1 MKKMILFSIIFIN
14 TIHLYAHNA
23 QLSTVALV
31 QGKDYKWHLI
41 LSASLTA
48 YQIELKNNNPSLN
61 MDSLNADKFQELLLK
76 HLRAKIKIV
85 ANDDYQ
91 GILEN
96 GRVILGHQTDI
107 NFEVSGMPKKLQLL
121 DFQQLGFETLR
132 DHYCI
137 FKIISLENEAG
148 SFILQKENKY
158 NVTLKELNHVF
169 TQQTVNNSLYSAKTI
184 GISFFSLLIGFLFF
198 IKFSNGK
205 RHIG

>member
-1 MKKMILFSIIFIN
+1 MKKAVLFSIIFIHS
-14 TIHLYAHNA
+14 IYLYAHNA

-31 QGKDYKWHLI
+31 QGKDSKWHLI

-48 YQIELKNNNPSLN
+48 YQIELKNNIPSLN
-61 MDSLNADKFQELLLK
+61 LDSLNADRFQDLLLK
-76 HLRAKIKIV
+76 HLRSKIKIV
-85 ANDDYQ
+85 ANGDYQ

-107 NFEVSGMPKKLQLL
+107 NFEVSGMPQKLQLL
-121 DFQQLGFETLR
+121 DFQQLGFETLI

-137 FKIISLENEAG
+137 FKIISLENEPG
-148 SFILQKENKY
+148 SFILQKDNKY
-158 NVTLKELNHVF
+158 NVVLKETNHVF
-169 TQQTVNNSLYSAKTI
+169 MQQTINNSLYSTKTI
-184 GISFFSLLIGFLFF
+184 GIGFFSLLIGFLFF